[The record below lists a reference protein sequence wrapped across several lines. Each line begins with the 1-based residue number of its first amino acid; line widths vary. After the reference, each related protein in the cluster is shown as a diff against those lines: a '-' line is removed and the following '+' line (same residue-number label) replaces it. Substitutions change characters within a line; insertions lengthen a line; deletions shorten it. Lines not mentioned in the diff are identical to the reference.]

1 MVCSYCIILC
11 YVVVCLH
18 LCEAGELKLMG
29 QTGACCLD
37 GFDVELRDTGFQVP
51 RSLLHG
57 FEDAAS
63 WVGVATDC
71 EIFDAGD
78 G

>member
-1 MVCSYCIILC
+1 MRLC
-11 YVVVCLH
+11 A
-18 LCEAGELKLMG
+18 AGELKLLG
-29 QTGACCLD
+29 QSGARCLD
-37 GFDVELRDTGFQVP
+37 GFDVELRDTGSQVS
-51 RSLLHG
+51 RSFLHG